1 MGKEHLP
8 DCSLWS
14 RGLVEMLTWLT
25 GHYCSLGVE
34 LFLFLEIENDT
45 CVSTVS
51 VFARRI
57 KMPTPISRS
66 LVIAIRKLAENEIFR
81 LARVESLN
89 FMMLSAIT
97 RGGDSVY

>member
-1 MGKEHLP
+1 
-8 DCSLWS
+8 
-14 RGLVEMLTWLT
+14 MLTWLT
-25 GHYCSLGVE
+25 GNYCSLGVE